1 MRMKNW
7 KPIIIENSSIP
18 VWLSKITP
26 ISIGAITLGF
36 IVICRGEISDVE
48 RRHEE
53 IHFQQFLETV
63 FLGFIFLYFFDY
75 ARFYLKHK
83 NGEKA
88 YRSIRAEKEAFEN
101 EDKLYYLK
109 TRKRWRWIFS

>member
-1 MRMKNW
+1 
-7 KPIIIENSSIP
+7 
-18 VWLSKITP
+18 
-26 ISIGAITLGF
+26 
-36 IVICRGEISDVE
+36 
-48 RRHEE
+48 
-53 IHFQQFLETV
+53 
-63 FLGFIFLYFFDY
+63 
-75 ARFYLKHK
+75 LKHK